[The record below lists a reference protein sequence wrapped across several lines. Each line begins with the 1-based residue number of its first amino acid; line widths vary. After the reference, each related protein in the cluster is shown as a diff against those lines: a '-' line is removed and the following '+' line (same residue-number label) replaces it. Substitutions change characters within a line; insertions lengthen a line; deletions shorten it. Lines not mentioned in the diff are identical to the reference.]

1 VLKRRKYT
9 VKGILLAGGYGTR
22 LRPLTY
28 ITNKH
33 LLPVYDK
40 PLIEYGLEALYLAGI
55 KEICVVLGGA
65 KPEDVIKYLGN
76 GYKYGVNLS
85 YKWQGEPKGIAH
97 GILCARDFVKEDAFV
112 VHLAD
117 NIFPNGIS
125 DFVKG
130 FEESEYD
137 ARIYLAKV
145 EHPERYGVAE
155 IKDGSLVGLEEKPK
169 KPKSNLIITG
179 IYCLKPSAFEV
190 IEQLKPSWRGE
201 LEITEALHNMVTSQ
215 NYKVE
220 YRILEGPWFDCGT
233 FDNILDAGLF
243 FKERMRGR

>member
-1 VLKRRKYT
+1 M
-9 VKGILLAGGYGTR
+9 KGVLLAGGYGTR

-40 PLIEYGLEALYLAGI
+40 PLIEYGLEALSLAGI
-55 KEICVVLGGA
+55 KDICVVLGGA
-65 KPEDVIKYLGN
+65 KPEDVIKYLGD

-97 GILCARDFVKEDAFV
+97 AILCTRDYVKEDSMA

-117 NIFPNGIS
+117 NIFPNGIA
-125 DFVKG
+125 DFVKD
-130 FEESEYD
+130 FEKSNCD
-137 ARIYLAKV
+137 AKV
-145 EHPERYGVAE
+145 LLTRAENPERYGVAE
-155 IKDGSLVGLEEKPK
+155 IKDGILISLEEKPK

-179 IYCLKPSAFEV
+179 IYCFKPSVFKV
-190 IEQLKPSWRGE
+190 IESLKPSWRGE
-201 LEITEALHNMVTSQ
+201 LEIAEAIHKMATSS

-220 YRILEGPWFDCGT
+220 YSILEGKWFDCGT
-233 FDNILDAGLF
+233 FDSILEAGLF
-243 FKERMRGR
+243 IREKMRER

>member
-1 VLKRRKYT
+1 M
-9 VKGILLAGGYGTR
+9 KGILLAGGYGTR

-40 PLIEYGLEALYLAGI
+40 PMIEYGLEALYQSGI
-55 KEICVVLGGA
+55 KDVCVVLGGA

-97 GILCARDFVKEDAFV
+97 GILCAEDFVKTDAFV

-117 NIFPNGIS
+117 NIFPDGIG
-125 DFVKG
+125 DHTKG
-130 FEESEYD
+130 FDKADFE
-137 ARIYLAKV
+137 AKILLAEV
-145 EHPERYGVAE
+145 EHPEGYGVAE
-155 IKDGSLVGLEEKPK
+155 IVDGVLTGLEEKPR

-179 IYCLKPSAFEV
+179 VYCLKPSIFK
-190 IEQLKPSWRGE
+190 IIKQLDPSWRGE
-201 LEITEALHNMVTSQ
+201 LEITEAIHKMVTSAKH
-215 NYKVE
+215 NVE
-220 YRILEGPWFDCGT
+220 YTILKGKWFDCGS
-233 FDNILDAGLF
+233 FDNILEAGLF
-243 FKERMRGR
+243 IKKKMRGR

>member
-1 VLKRRKYT
+1 M
-9 VKGILLAGGYGTR
+9 KGVLLAGGYGTR

-40 PLIEYGLEALYLAGI
+40 PMIEYGLEALYLAGI
-55 KEICVVLGGA
+55 KSICVVLGGA

-97 GILCARDFVKEDAFV
+97 AILCAKDFVKSEPFA

-117 NIFPNGIS
+117 NIFPNGIT

-130 FEESEYD
+130 FEKSDFD
-137 ARIYLAKV
+137 ARILLIEV
-145 EHPERYGVAE
+145 ENPEGYGVAE
-155 IKDGSLVGLEEKPK
+155 IKEGELIGLEEKPR
-169 KPKSNLIITG
+169 KPKSNLIIGG
-179 IYCLKPSAFEV
+179 IYCHKPSVFGV

-201 LEITEALHNMVTSQ
+201 LEITEAIHKMVTSTKY
-215 NYKVE
+215 NVE
-220 YRILEGPWFDCGT
+220 YRILEGRWFDCGT
-233 FDNILDAGLF
+233 FDSILGAGAF
-243 FKERMRGR
+243 IKEKMRGR